1 MIQYFTEHPN
11 LHNMTYIEHLCF
23 SSYLGIQFSIAA
35 ICAVIHAIFPFI
47 LIDTVS
53 DGVKK
58 ISDQMKKFT
67 RL

>member
-35 ICAVIHAIFPFI
+35 ICAVIHAIFPFLFETTSTDYAH
-47 LIDTVS
+47 LITN
-53 DGVKK
+53 
-58 ISDQMKKFT
+58 IIDQKN
-67 RL
+67 R